1 MARLGINLM
10 AWSGRVGPNE
20 LKLLPG
26 IAGLGY
32 EGVELPVLAPETI
45 DAPRVRAALAESG
58 LACTASG
65 ALPRGASLLDPAER
79 DAGVAFID
87 RSLAMAASCG
97 ATLLC
102 GPFCAPV
109 GAMPGRPP
117 TSAEWDSCV
126 IGLREAG
133 VRAADR
139 GLVLAIEILN
149 RFETHFLNT
158 VDDAL
163 RLVAEVDHPALGLH
177 LDTFHLNIEEK
188 DLAAAIRRAGR
199 HLAHFHVS
207 ENDRGTIGSG
217 HVDWVGVRD
226 ALADVGYLATD
237 RWITAETFAGS
248 VPEIAAATAIW
259 RPIVSDPWSYAR
271 ESLTFTRRLL
281 EHH

>member
-1 MARLGINLM
+1 M